1 MEAFLEFLVHQALEE
16 VVEYQEDR
24 RTLEAAVRQGEA
36 VEAAEVYH
44 LVCQA
49 HQAWEGAEEYLMRIL
64 ADQGAVAGE
73 VVCLRQEGQM
83 ERLNRH

>member
-49 HQAWEGAEEYLMRIL
+49 HQAWEGEEVCLMRI
-64 ADQGAVAGE
+64 QAVLGVAAGE
-73 VVCLRQEGQM
+73 AVYLRREGQM